1 LEKRNLITGIVLG
14 IHTLLLELP
23 NLKSK
28 NLTYME
34 KFLVRITMN
43 VS

>member
-1 LEKRNLITGIVLG
+1 LEERNLIADIVLG

-34 KFLVRITMN
+34 KFLVHITMD